1 MLGFQPTDEQV
12 ALIEM
17 AARFTRERIIP
28 VAAECDRKGEFP
40 HDVFK
45 AGWELGLINPTVPA
59 EYGGSGLGNLDR
71 RARARSGS
79 FELTP
84 RDGGGTRALW
94 SARLDGP
101 GGSEA

>member
-1 MLGFQPTDEQV
+1 MEVSIAEGTVTVTVDDDGDGVDEKV
-12 ALIEM
+12 K
-17 AARFTRERIIP
+17 RR
-28 VAAECDRKGEFP
+28 
-40 HDVFK
+40 
-45 AGWELGLINPTVPA
+45 
-59 EYGGSGLGNLDR
+59 SGLGNLDR
-71 RARARSGS
+71 RARARNGS